1 MMSFPPVYAVWRNER
16 LGCFEVVR
24 WFDPE
29 RHEIVQTNIP
39 TRAKATAARNI
50 WRQREWERQNAE

>member
-1 MMSFPPVYAVWRNER
+1 MYPTYATWMDHRT
-16 LGCFEVVR
+16 GSFEVVR
-24 WFDPE
+24 WDGPGQY
-29 RHEIVQTNIP
+29 EIVQTNIR